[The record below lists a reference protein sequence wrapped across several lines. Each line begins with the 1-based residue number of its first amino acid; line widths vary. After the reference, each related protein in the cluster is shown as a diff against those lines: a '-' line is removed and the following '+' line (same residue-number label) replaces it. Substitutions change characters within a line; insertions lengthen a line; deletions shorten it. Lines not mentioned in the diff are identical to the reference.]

1 MRGMASCV
9 MMHDSSVPPVDEP
22 LARNQASLV
31 RSWFQIHKCGHCRKI
46 QLCLS
51 AGNVHNL
58 PPQLICR
65 AMYPHRRKHCAS
77 IKRAACNFHCLR
89 PPRRSTR
96 RRLSGLI
103 RITGTLTK
111 NECTTCRTHLFW
123 KSSTLNCLNFGP
135 NAKERK
141 RYWATSSTKKC
152 FVTNHWF
159 FKILL
164 QHRNRKFET
173 RTRY

>member
-111 NECTTCRTHLFW
+111 NECTTCRTHLQSW
-123 KSSTLNCLNFGP
+123 KQSPLRSFACKAWRLRRRKWDAP
-135 NAKERK
+135 NSK
-141 RYWATSSTKKC
+141 TTISPCQPNS
-152 FVTNHWF
+152 
-159 FKILL
+159 
-164 QHRNRKFET
+164 
-173 RTRY
+173 